1 MSEANTPAA
10 ENQTCK
16 RGSMVVAHPES
27 AQCYFRPETEELIF
41 IADCHAGEFEDHWR
55 DMMISMDE
63 FHQANANYSRVLER
77 YAQAA
82 AKDAF
87 LAGERYL
94 KAVDT
99 AESELE
105 KQRAR
110 IKDKLGNLS
119 QKGLGYDKVVEL
131 IPIAGQRTT
140 NQRGGKRNPYAYV
153 KKGYFSNTREGKKL
167 HTVSL
172 SSSDKKGARE
182 SIYSRDKNGKLL
194 IDTGKL
200 TQQLKKLEW
209 PKIKIELQ
217 DVLKWAGSDFDL
229 KELKEDY
236 VLFDW
241 AESWNNSLHGEKEDV
256 IPNVDISGSAQFM
269 RFVSNVGASAEFDVD
284 KGQASIKGEYKRT
297 LTLASGVANLT
308 FYAPDRTGWA
318 LTLKVGDRG
327 TIDMGML
334 RLCLDVQADGFIGGS
349 LQLEGQLQVITKGE
363 QQMVAGQPGG
373 RLPRFRERKAK
384 GREFYQT
391 MKAEDEGLQL
401 SGEFFRGGRAEFAM
415 KGSLQ
420 WLKPSPP
427 PTDPMEPLPK
437 LLSSAGKFTDFCTIG
452 GSIAGLIG
460 VGVGGKLHCTFIN
473 GKFCFHVAASLCWG
487 AGAKGGFIAEVGA
500 KDIVEF
506 GAWLIY
512 QLYSLDYSFFDVVD
526 RNTFRVYSQYC
537 VMQMN
542 EVGENIYRSYEK
554 LVGTPDD
561 VAEGFEAF
569 VGTIVDESKKGME
582 ASKERNRLARNIVE
596 FQRDLLLHTPEAKGI
611 LLYLLTRHG
620 KSDHLDP
627 ENRTLLGDIYPDRKE
642 AIICVLRSI
651 QTVTEWNK
659 VMCRITTDG
668 SNLIGERNEADVVKE
683 QEQHL
688 VRFLQEGYNRDEDL
702 QKAKAKWDIQVV
714 YNRLKR
720 SIAWGWAL
728 DMNDTSYYQLN
739 SLPNSHFPQRCQ
751 FGPCEAESSRLV

>member
-1 MSEANTPAA
+1 MSEANTSAA
-10 ENQTCK
+10 ENRISKQ
-16 RGSMVVAHPES
+16 GSIVVAHHES
-27 AQCYFRPETEELIF
+27 AQCYFRPETEELVF
-41 IADCHAGEFEDHWR
+41 IADSHTDEFEHHWR

-63 FHQANANYSRVLER
+63 FHQANANYSRVLES

-82 AKDAF
+82 IADA
-87 LAGERYL
+87 LAAAETRV
-94 KAVDT
+94 VDE
-99 AESELE
+99 AEIELE
-105 KQRAR
+105 KKRDA
-110 IKDKLGNLS
+110 IKKKLGDLS

-140 NQRGGKRNPYAYV
+140 NQRGGKRNPYVYV

-167 HTVSL
+167 HSVSL
-172 SSSDKKGARE
+172 KSSDKKGAGE
-182 SIYSRDKNGKLL
+182 SIYSRNKNGKLL

-217 DVLKWAGSDFDL
+217 DVLNWAGSDVDL
-229 KELKEDY
+229 KELSEDY

-318 LTLKVGDRG
+318 LTLKVGDMG

-349 LQLEGQLQVITKGE
+349 LQLEGQLQVITKGD

-391 MKAEDEGLQL
+391 MAAEDEGLQL

-452 GSIAGLIG
+452 SSIAGLVG

-487 AGAKGGFIAEVGA
+487 VGAKGGFIAEVGA

-506 GAWLIY
+506 GAWLVY
-512 QLYSLDYSFFDVVD
+512 QLYSLDYSFFDVVEEK
-526 RNTFRVYSQYC
+526 TFLAYSQYC
-537 VMQMN
+537 VMQMASA
-542 EVGENIYRSYEK
+542 GENIYRVYDG
-554 LVGTPDD
+554 VVTTPDL
-561 VAEGFEAF
+561 VADEFKRFLTA
-569 VGTIVDESKKGME
+569 VVDESKKGME
-582 ASKERNRLARNIVE
+582 ASKARNRLARNIIE

-620 KSDHLDP
+620 KSDHLDL

-651 QTVTEWNK
+651 QTVAEWNK
-659 VMCRITTDG
+659 VMCRITTNG
-668 SNLIGERNEADVVKE
+668 LSLAGESSATEVVKE
-683 QEQHL
+683 QVQHL
-688 VRFLQEGYNRDEDL
+688 VRFLQEGHNRDEDL
-702 QKAKAKWDIQVV
+702 HRTYK
-714 YNRLKR
+714 RLKKI
-720 SIAWGWAL
+720 IAWGHAL
-728 DMNDTSYYQLN
+728 DMNDTAYYQLN

-751 FGPCEAESSRLV
+751 FGPCEAESNKFV